1 MNRKILLIFIFK
13 AKKEKKRKIVTLICI
28 LNNHVDYDSFI
39 KTQIFA
45 SYDVICVAYITMFT
59 LTLKFQ
65 NNYLSYNTQ
74 QQLQSMFK
82 K

>member
-1 MNRKILLIFIFK
+1 M
-13 AKKEKKRKIVTLICI
+13 
-28 LNNHVDYDSFI
+28 LNNHVNYDSSI
-39 KTQIFA
+39 KKQIFA
-45 SYDVICVAYITMFT
+45 SYNVICIAYITMFK

-74 QQLQSMFK
+74 QQLQNMFK